1 MLSHSLLTPIS
12 AQQDEA
18 PVAPGLCRVSFI
30 HPAPTPSLFASF
42 SLCSD
47 KVIDGLSTL
56 TMQAHFI
63 VSAEQSFASSLVVL
77 APFTPVNTYFPP
89 CTCSVCRGWK
99 INLITSVVSLNCTSS
114 AALLQRTCIF
124 GQTFSELKIPCFATN
139 YCTILVVD
147 WAPCKLLKSLCGLI
161 IDRP

>member
-1 MLSHSLLTPIS
+1 MLCHQYHSLSVEEWAVRRRMLSHSLLTPIS

-63 VSAEQSFASSLVVL
+63 VSAARPSFASSLVVL
-77 APFTPVNTYFPP
+77 APFTPVN
-89 CTCSVCRGWK
+89 
-99 INLITSVVSLNCTSS
+99 NLITVRFWLWTDLHVNYWNLSVGRLSIGLKTQKVSE
-114 AALLQRTCIF
+114 AAAF
-124 GQTFSELKIPCFATN
+124 MGELPFDCCFN
-139 YCTILVVD
+139 ID
-147 WAPCKLLKSLCGLI
+147 LCL
-161 IDRP
+161 